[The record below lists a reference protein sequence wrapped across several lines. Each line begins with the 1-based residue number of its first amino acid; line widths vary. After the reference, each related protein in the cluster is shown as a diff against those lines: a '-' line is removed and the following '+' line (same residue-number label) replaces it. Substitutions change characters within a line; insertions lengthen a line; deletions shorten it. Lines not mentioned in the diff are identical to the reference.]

1 MQIKASSMIS
11 QWITTALIK
20 KIIESKEFATVSPG
34 INESLVDFVSDV
46 KRDEQIKAITQPQL
60 WFVNSRTVNWKEA
73 EKDIFSSLSW
83 DDIQIGEPTETEF
96 IIEDLI
102 AETSVK
108 DTSKWVYELFL
119 ENSSNI
125 LLLCTLMHAL
135 SHIDYELTYPY
146 GPMMAMAMLSHDDKN
161 VVSFAIK
168 AFSNWNSKDSL
179 KYVKNFS
186 PKQTWARKEWD
197 RVVNY
202 IEENGDEVDGVF
214 DEKNYSAKMDTR
226 TA

>member
-11 QWITTALIK
+11 QWITAAVMN
-20 KIIESKEFATVSPG
+20 KIIESKEFATVSPR
-34 INESLVDFVSDV
+34 INDDVVDFILDE
-46 KRDEQIKAITQPQL
+46 KKDEQIKAITQPQL
-60 WFVNSRTVNWKEA
+60 WFVNSRTVNWKAA
-73 EKDIFSSLSW
+73 EKDIISSLSW
-83 DDIQIGEPTETEF
+83 DDIQIGEPTETEY
-96 IIEDLI
+96 IIEELI
-102 AETSVK
+102 AETSAK
-108 DTSKWVYELFL
+108 DTSQWVYELFL
-119 ENSSNI
+119 ENSANI
-125 LLLCTLMHAL
+125 LLSCTLVHAL
-135 SHIDYELTYPY
+135 SHIDYELIYPY
-146 GPMMAMAMLSHDDKN
+146 GPMMAMAMLSHDNKN

-186 PKQTWARKEWD
+186 PKQTWAKKEWD

-214 DEKNYSAKMDTR
+214 NEKNYSAKMDTR